1 MSLEKPRPRPRR
13 SGIADEEE
21 RAWVDFY
28 RRVGREPAIAS
39 EVLAQLDDDPE
50 MKRAHLALYLRC
62 KQSLRMHQHRQ
73 TRNQRIGQLVRWLCH
88 GLFVVPAQALHR
100 ALSFGGDLAA
110 ECLPERV
117 RVPAEPAVRPTRK
130 ASRTSLP
137 ATPRPQAAPVAAASA
152 AASVEDL
159 SSRSIRPDATA
170 KVTGPATPGTQAPG
184 TGAATLTVVP

>member
-21 RAWVDFY
+21 CAWMDFY
-28 RRVGREPAIAS
+28 RRVGREPAIAT

-50 MKRAHLALYLRC
+50 MKRTHLALYLRC
-62 KQSLRMHQHRQ
+62 KQSLRVHQHRQ

-88 GLFVVPAQALHR
+88 GLFVAPVQALHR
-100 ALSFGGDLAA
+100 ALNFGGDLAA

-117 RVPAEPAVRPTRK
+117 RVPVEPTVRAPRETG
-130 ASRTSLP
+130 RTSLP
-137 ATPRPQAAPVAAASA
+137 ATPRPQAAPVAAAPA

-159 SSRSIRPDATA
+159 SSRSIRPDTTP
-170 KVTGPATPGTQAPG
+170 KVAGPATPGSSAPG
-184 TGAATLTVVP
+184 TGATLTVVP

>member
-73 TRNQRIGQLVRWLCH
+73 TRNQRIGQFVRWLCH
-88 GLFVVPAQALHR
+88 GLFVAPVQALHR
-100 ALSFGGDLAA
+100 ALNLGGDLAA

-117 RVPAEPAVRPTRK
+117 RVPIEPTVRATRK
-130 ASRTSLP
+130 TGRTSLP
-137 ATPRPQAAPVAAASA
+137 ANPRPQAAPVAAASA
-152 AASVEDL
+152 AVSVEDP
-159 SSRSIRPDATA
+159 SSRTNRSDAA
-170 KVTGPATPGTQAPG
+170 PKVAGPATPGSQAPG
-184 TGAATLTVVP
+184 TGATLTVVP

>member
-28 RRVGREPAIAS
+28 RRVGREPAIAT

-73 TRNQRIGQLVRWLCH
+73 ARNQRIGQFVRWLCH
-88 GLFVVPAQALHR
+88 GLFVAPVHALHR
-100 ALSFGGDLAA
+100 ALHLGGDLAA

-117 RVPAEPAVRPTRK
+117 RVSVEPTARPARK
-130 ASRTSLP
+130 ASRTSSPVNL
-137 ATPRPQAAPVAAASA
+137 RPQAAPVAAAPA
-152 AASVEDL
+152 ATSVEDP
-159 SSRSIRPDATA
+159 SSRTNRSDATA
-170 KVTGPATPGTQAPG
+170 KVAGPATPGSSAPG
-184 TGAATLTVVP
+184 TGATLTVVP